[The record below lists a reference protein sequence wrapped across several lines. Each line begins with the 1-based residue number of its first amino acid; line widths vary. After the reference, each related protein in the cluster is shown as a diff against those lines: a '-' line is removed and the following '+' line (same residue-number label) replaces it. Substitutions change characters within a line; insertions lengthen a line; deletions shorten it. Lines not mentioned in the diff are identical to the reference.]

1 MSTQPLSSN
10 LSAQECEELAASL
23 SEEAVTLPPREK
35 QELLKLARGYSS
47 LAKLKAWVTRN
58 VN

>member
-1 MSTQPLSSN
+1 MSTQYPPCN

-23 SEEAVTLPPREK
+23 SEEAVTLPTRE
-35 QELLKLARGYSS
+35 QEELLKLARGYSS
-47 LAKLKAWVTRN
+47 LAKLKAWVTSK